1 MDSIISGFFEK
12 RKELINNT
20 EIIAN
25 RKYLKYLEEINSC
38 NKNISLI
45 ISYLY
50 ALKYDLERK
59 EIPNLDI
66 IDNVNNILSEIVE
79 INTQTCAIAIYNSP
93 EKNLVDMNVVNIIT
107 DNPCAMK
114 LYVKNS
120 KDIFSDG
127 ERDFFGVIKGDKL
140 QIMINENTI
149 LTLPKEHV
157 QCKNDFIQ
165 ILYVKIHYYRD
176 KFGKLSFYKCP
187 CIDKN
192 KLLLLKTILDREI
205 SLENINEAIEI
216 ATQLYVED
224 NS

>member
-59 EIPNLDI
+59 EIPNSDI

-149 LTLPKEHV
+149 LTLPKEHL

-165 ILYVKIHYYRD
+165 IFYVKIHYYRD

-192 KLLLLKTILDREI
+192 KLLLLKNILDREI

-216 ATQLYVED
+216 ATQLYVEN

>member
-1 MDSIISGFFEK
+1 M
-12 RKELINNT
+12 
-20 EIIAN
+20 
-25 RKYLKYLEEINSC
+25 KYLEEINSC

-45 ISYLY
+45 ISYFY

-114 LYVKNS
+114 LYKKIQKIYLVMVK
-120 KDIFSDG
+120 
-127 ERDFFGVIKGDKL
+127 DFFGVIKGNKF

-192 KLLLLKTILDREI
+192 KLLLLKTILTGK
-205 SLENINEAIEI
+205 S
-216 ATQLYVED
+216 V
-224 NS
+224 

>member
-45 ISYLY
+45 ISYFY

-79 INTQTCAIAIYNSP
+79 INTQTCAIAIYYSP
-93 EKNLVDMNVVNIIT
+93 EKNLVDMNIVNIIT

-120 KDIFSDG
+120 RDIFSDG
-127 ERDFFGVIKGDKL
+127 ERDFFGVIKDDKL

-149 LTLPKEHV
+149 LTLPKEHL

-165 ILYVKIHYYRD
+165 ILYVRIHYYRD

-216 ATQLYVED
+216 ATQLYVEN

>member
-127 ERDFFGVIKGDKL
+127 ERDFFGVIKGNKF

>member
-45 ISYLY
+45 ISYFY

-127 ERDFFGVIKGDKL
+127 ERDFFGVIKGNKF

-216 ATQLYVED
+216 AKQLYVQD

>member
-1 MDSIISGFFEK
+1 MK
-12 RKELINNT
+12 K
-20 EIIAN
+20 
-25 RKYLKYLEEINSC
+25 INSC

-59 EIPNLDI
+59 EIPNSDI

-127 ERDFFGVIKGDKL
+127 ERDFFGVIKGNKF

>member
-59 EIPNLDI
+59 EIPNSDI

-127 ERDFFGVIKGDKL
+127 ERDFFGVIKGNKF

-216 ATQLYVED
+216 AKQLYVQD

>member
-59 EIPNLDI
+59 EIPNSDI

-127 ERDFFGVIKGDKL
+127 ERDFFGVIKGNKF

-216 ATQLYVED
+216 AKQLYVEN

>member
-59 EIPNLDI
+59 EIPNSDI

-127 ERDFFGVIKGDKL
+127 ERDFFGVIKGNKF

>member
-59 EIPNLDI
+59 EIPNSDI

-127 ERDFFGVIKGDKL
+127 ERDFFGVIKGNKF

-216 ATQLYVED
+216 ARQLYVEN